1 MKVILSPQADID
13 MDNIPARWT
22 GHIDFA
28 LDLLRSAPIPT
39 GLCDW
44 LEPEGLVD
52 VGPVNDFSRVPP
64 KVYRLKFVDPKTRK
78 AVVPYRIIYCLDRPR
93 DTVYVMT
100 IPDRSN
106 DPYEIRNVGQIQ
118 ALLLDYRR
126 HRGKGGTQRA
136 L

>member
-1 MKVILSPQADID
+1 LKIVLSPQADID

-22 GHIDFA
+22 GYIDFA
-28 LDLLRSAPIPT
+28 LDLLKSVPIPA

-44 LEPEGLVD
+44 LQPEVVVD
-52 VGPVNDFSRVPP
+52 VTFLKDFSRVPP

-78 AVVPYRIIYCLDRPR
+78 TVVPYRIIYCLDRPR

-100 IPDRSN
+100 IPDRGN
-106 DPYEIRNVGQIQ
+106 DPYELKNVGQIQ
-118 ALLLDYRR
+118 ALLLDYKR

-136 L
+136 S